1 MPVHCEKFHQ
11 FGIGI
16 KGIAPPVDDRQ
27 CRCLCHPDTFGSTI
41 VFVQQIRIDQIRK
54 TLHFEVCS
62 RTIAYISILYN
73 TIRDLIVARE
83 NHRFGSIKV
92 PLQIQCDLIHRFH
105 CRIVFLFINVE
116 PFRHIRALIPDNYR
130 KHPHDHGR
138 AFAVNGELSKGKAR
152 GSGLIFVLCI
162 ALVTLAVVP
171 FKAEYVIYTVLL
183 IASMLSGYF
192 DDAAETAWNEYKKGL
207 IDLVIAVVAGV
218 TYLNFNG
225 TEVNFLSWSFS
236 LPYAVYLILI
246 IVLIWASINVVN
258 CTDGVDGLSASLAVV
273 SIGTFLLAYWEE
285 LGDYATAGIV
295 FIGALLAYLWQNA
308 KPSTL
313 LMGDA
318 GSRAMGFF
326 LAVLAL
332 KSSHPFAFLLA
343 ALVFIVDGSLGI
355 LKISFKRFLHISILK
370 NTLTPLHDH
379 VRKRL
384 GWSDEQV
391 VARWLILQAVAS
403 AWLLLLVR

>member
-1 MPVHCEKFHQ
+1 MKEELNLMIEMLSDT
-11 FGIGI
+11 IGTR
-16 KGIAPPVDDRQ
+16 AVDALGFLLAFALTALMDSM
-27 CRCLCHPDTFGSTI
+27 F
-41 VFVQQIRIDQIRK
+41 
-54 TLHFEVCS
+54 
-62 RTIAYISILYN
+62 
-73 TIRDLIVARE
+73 RE
-83 NHRFGSIKV
+83 R
-92 PLQIQCDLIHRFH
+92 L
-105 CRIVFLFINVE
+105 
-116 PFRHIRALIPDNYR
+116 
-130 KHPHDHGR
+130 PHDHGR

-152 GSGLIFVLCI
+152 GSGLVIVLCI
-162 ALVTLAVVP
+162 ALVTLAVIP
-171 FKAEYVIYTVLL
+171 FRVEYLIYTALL

-192 DDAAETAWNEYKKGL
+192 DDAADTAWNEYKKGL
-207 IDLVIAVVAGV
+207 IDFVIAVVAGV

-225 TEVNFLSWSFS
+225 TGVQLLNWAFS
-236 LPYAVYLILI
+236 IPYPVYLLLI
-246 IVLIWASINVVN
+246 VVLIWASINVVN

-285 LGDYATAGIV
+285 LGEYATAGVI
-295 FIGALLAYLWQNA
+295 FIGALLAYLWSNA

-326 LAVLAL
+326 LAILAL
-332 KSSHPFAFLLA
+332 KSNHPFAFLLA

-370 NTLTPLHDH
+370 KTLTPLHDH
-379 VRKRL
+379 VRKRM

-403 AWLLLLVR
+403 ALLLLLAR

>member
-1 MPVHCEKFHQ
+1 MCGSGKEENRMLQ
-11 FGIGI
+11 LLSGSQRT
-16 KGIAPPVDDRQ
+16 VDA
-27 CRCLCHPDTFGSTI
+27 LGFLLAFALTALGGSM
-41 VFVQQIRIDQIRK
+41 F
-54 TLHFEVCS
+54 
-62 RTIAYISILYN
+62 
-73 TIRDLIVARE
+73 RE
-83 NHRFGSIKV
+83 R
-92 PLQIQCDLIHRFH
+92 L
-105 CRIVFLFINVE
+105 
-116 PFRHIRALIPDNYR
+116 
-130 KHPHDHGR
+130 PHDHGR

-171 FKAEYVIYTVLL
+171 LRTEYIIYTVLL

-192 DDAAETAWNEYKKGL
+192 DDASEVAWNEYKKGL
-207 IDLVIAVVAGV
+207 IDLVIAIVAGV
-218 TYLNFNG
+218 TYLNFNS
-225 TEVNFLSWSFS
+225 TTVNFLQWSFAI
-236 LPYAVYLILI
+236 PYPLYLVLFV
-246 IVLIWASINVVN
+246 VLIWASINVVN

-273 SIGTFLLAYWEE
+273 SIGTFLLAYGEE
-285 LGDYATAGIV
+285 LGDYSTAAIV
-295 FIGALLAYLWQNA
+295 FIGALLAYLWMNA

-332 KSSHPFAFLLA
+332 KSSHPFSFLLA

-370 NTLTPLHDH
+370 TTLTPLHDH
-379 VRKRL
+379 VRKRM

-403 AWLLLLVR
+403 ALLLLMVR

>member
-1 MPVHCEKFHQ
+1 MSETTGAALCRSGKEENMLQLLSGSQRTVDALGFLLAFALTALMDSVFREKLPQ
-11 FGIGI
+11 
-16 KGIAPPVDDRQ
+16 
-27 CRCLCHPDTFGSTI
+27 
-41 VFVQQIRIDQIRK
+41 
-54 TLHFEVCS
+54 
-62 RTIAYISILYN
+62 
-73 TIRDLIVARE
+73 
-83 NHRFGSIKV
+83 
-92 PLQIQCDLIHRFH
+92 
-105 CRIVFLFINVE
+105 
-116 PFRHIRALIPDNYR
+116 
-130 KHPHDHGR
+130 DHGR

-171 FKAEYVIYTVLL
+171 LRTEYIIYTVLL

-192 DDAAETAWNEYKKGL
+192 DDASEVAWNEYKKGF
-207 IDLVIAVVAGV
+207 IDLVIAIVAGV
-218 TYLNFNG
+218 TYLNFNS
-225 TEVNFLSWSFS
+225 TAVHFLNWSFAI
-236 LPYAVYLILI
+236 PYPLYLVLI
-246 IVLIWASINVVN
+246 VVLIWASINVVN

-273 SIGTFLLAYWEE
+273 SIGTFLLAYGKE
-285 LGDYATAGIV
+285 LGDYATAAIV
-295 FIGALLAYLWQNA
+295 FIGALLAYLWMNA

-332 KSSHPFAFLLA
+332 KSGHPFSFLLA

-379 VRKRL
+379 VRKRM

-391 VARWLILQAVAS
+391 VARWLILQTVAS
-403 AWLLLLVR
+403 AWLLLLTR

>member
-1 MPVHCEKFHQ
+1 MLQLLSGSQRTVDALGFLLAFALTALMDSVFREKLPQ
-11 FGIGI
+11 
-16 KGIAPPVDDRQ
+16 
-27 CRCLCHPDTFGSTI
+27 
-41 VFVQQIRIDQIRK
+41 
-54 TLHFEVCS
+54 
-62 RTIAYISILYN
+62 
-73 TIRDLIVARE
+73 
-83 NHRFGSIKV
+83 
-92 PLQIQCDLIHRFH
+92 
-105 CRIVFLFINVE
+105 
-116 PFRHIRALIPDNYR
+116 
-130 KHPHDHGR
+130 DHGR

-171 FKAEYVIYTVLL
+171 LRTEYIIYTVLL

-192 DDAAETAWNEYKKGL
+192 DDASEVAWNEYKKGL
-207 IDLVIAVVAGV
+207 IDLVIAIVAGV
-218 TYLNFNG
+218 TYLNFNS
-225 TEVNFLSWSFS
+225 TAVHFLNWSFAI
-236 LPYAVYLILI
+236 PYPLYLVLI
-246 IVLIWASINVVN
+246 VVLIWASINVVN

-273 SIGTFLLAYWEE
+273 SIGTFLLAYGKE
-285 LGDYATAGIV
+285 LGDYATAAIV
-295 FIGALLAYLWQNA
+295 FIGALLAYLWMNA

-332 KSSHPFAFLLA
+332 KSGHPFSFLLA

-379 VRKRL
+379 VRKRM

-391 VARWLILQAVAS
+391 VVRWLILQAVAS
-403 AWLLLLVR
+403 AWLLLLTR

>member
-1 MPVHCEKFHQ
+1 MLQLLSGSQRTVDALGFLLAFALTALMDSVFREKLPQ
-11 FGIGI
+11 
-16 KGIAPPVDDRQ
+16 
-27 CRCLCHPDTFGSTI
+27 
-41 VFVQQIRIDQIRK
+41 
-54 TLHFEVCS
+54 
-62 RTIAYISILYN
+62 
-73 TIRDLIVARE
+73 
-83 NHRFGSIKV
+83 
-92 PLQIQCDLIHRFH
+92 
-105 CRIVFLFINVE
+105 
-116 PFRHIRALIPDNYR
+116 
-130 KHPHDHGR
+130 DHGR

-171 FKAEYVIYTVLL
+171 LRTEYIIYTVLL
-183 IASMLSGYF
+183 IASMPSGYF
-192 DDAAETAWNEYKKGL
+192 DDASEVAWNEYKKGL
-207 IDLVIAVVAGV
+207 IDLVIAIVAGV
-218 TYLNFNG
+218 TYLNFNS
-225 TEVNFLSWSFS
+225 TAVHFLNWSFAI
-236 LPYAVYLILI
+236 PYPLYLVLI
-246 IVLIWASINVVN
+246 VVLIWASINVVN

-273 SIGTFLLAYWEE
+273 SIGTFLLAYGKE
-285 LGDYATAGIV
+285 LGDYATAAIV
-295 FIGALLAYLWQNA
+295 FIGALLAYLWMNA

-332 KSSHPFAFLLA
+332 KSGHPFSFLLA

-379 VRKRL
+379 VRKRM

-403 AWLLLLVR
+403 AWLLLLTR

>member
-1 MPVHCEKFHQ
+1 MLQLLSGSQRTVDALGFLLAFALTALMDSVFREKLPQ
-11 FGIGI
+11 
-16 KGIAPPVDDRQ
+16 
-27 CRCLCHPDTFGSTI
+27 
-41 VFVQQIRIDQIRK
+41 
-54 TLHFEVCS
+54 
-62 RTIAYISILYN
+62 
-73 TIRDLIVARE
+73 
-83 NHRFGSIKV
+83 
-92 PLQIQCDLIHRFH
+92 
-105 CRIVFLFINVE
+105 
-116 PFRHIRALIPDNYR
+116 
-130 KHPHDHGR
+130 DHGR

-171 FKAEYVIYTVLL
+171 LRTEYIIYTVLL

-192 DDAAETAWNEYKKGL
+192 DDASEVAWNEYKKGL
-207 IDLVIAVVAGV
+207 IDLVIAIVAGV
-218 TYLNFNG
+218 TYLIFNS
-225 TEVNFLSWSFS
+225 TAVHFLNWSFAI
-236 LPYAVYLILI
+236 PYPLYLVLI
-246 IVLIWASINVVN
+246 VVLIWASINVVN

-273 SIGTFLLAYWEE
+273 SIGTFLLAYGKE
-285 LGDYATAGIV
+285 LGDYATAAIV
-295 FIGALLAYLWQNA
+295 FIGALLAYLWMHA
-308 KPSTL
+308 KPSPL

-332 KSSHPFAFLLA
+332 KSGHPFSFLLA

-379 VRKRL
+379 VRKRM

-403 AWLLLLVR
+403 AWLLLLTR